1 MIAKHG
7 RARDKRAMLPALTII
22 DDFLSD
28 PWAARRA
35 ALALDYAP
43 PGTGGNYPGRDTTG
57 ALPVD
62 AIDASVSRQLGVD
75 LVGAP
80 GTEHG
85 HCRMTLKADR
95 GRSGVHVDP
104 AFYSGILYLSRPE
117 DCLKPG
123 AGGTDFFRHKRTGLE
138 RVPANGAEL
147 AATGKAILAWHENHG
162 YCARCGFETVVND
175 AGWQRNCPACRAS
188 HFPRTDPVV
197 IMLITHGNS
206 VLMGRSPGWPEGMFS
221 LLAGFVEPGETLEAA
236 VRREVFEEAGVQ
248 VGQVSYLASQPW
260 PFPTSLMIGCR
271 GEALSEEITIDPKE
285 IEDALWVP
293 REEIMQAIRDHQ
305 AGKF

>member
-7 RARDKRAMLPALTII
+7 RARDKSAMLPALTII

-35 ALALDYAP
+35 ALALEYAP

-62 AIDASVSRQLGVD
+62 AIDASVSRQLGVE

-147 AATGKAILAWHENHG
+147 AATGYDTVDDLVAD
-162 YCARCGFETVVND
+162 VVNKD
-175 AGWQRNCPACRAS
+175 TTHPAKWERVMRVPMRFNRLVLFSPWQFHTAAPG
-188 HFPRTDPVV
+188 FGTDPESARLV
-197 IMLITHGNS
+197 ML
-206 VLMGRSPGWPEGMFS
+206 LFFARAGR
-221 LLAGFVEPGETLEAA
+221 
-236 VRREVFEEAGVQ
+236 
-248 VGQVSYLASQPW
+248 
-260 PFPTSLMIGCR
+260 
-271 GEALSEEITIDPKE
+271 
-285 IEDALWVP
+285 
-293 REEIMQAIRDHQ
+293 
-305 AGKF
+305 

>member
-62 AIDASVSRQLGVD
+62 AINASVSRQLGVE

-123 AGGTDFFRHKRTGLE
+123 AGGTAATLRGIEFYNFGAFFSRAYRENDYLWGRLHGCERMIDLVCSTLDKPFAPETCAHFKREAFHAILDEEQRTGRCALRLIDE
-138 RVPANGAEL
+138 IRAE
-147 AATGKAILAWHENHG
+147 IV
-162 YCARCGFETVVND
+162 ARM
-175 AGWQRNCPACRAS
+175 P
-188 HFPRTDPVV
+188 
-197 IMLITHGNS
+197 
-206 VLMGRSPGWPEGMFS
+206 
-221 LLAGFVEPGETLEAA
+221 
-236 VRREVFEEAGVQ
+236 
-248 VGQVSYLASQPW
+248 
-260 PFPTSLMIGCR
+260 
-271 GEALSEEITIDPKE
+271 
-285 IEDALWVP
+285 
-293 REEIMQAIRDHQ
+293 
-305 AGKF
+305 